1 MWTYIIPSLC
11 LVVSLLTVP
20 WLTKCYAE
28 RQLKL
33 SLKQTLQQFQNI
45 ANAYT
50 ENGTPAELAQM
61 IEDLEEVME
70 ELKFL
75 DKNE

>member
-1 MWTYIIPSLC
+1 MWSYIIPSLC
-11 LVVSLLTVP
+11 LVVSIP

-28 RQLKL
+28 RQLRL
-33 SLKQTLQQFQNI
+33 SLELTLKQFQDI
-45 ANAYT
+45 AQAYT
-50 ENGTPAELAQM
+50 ENGTPTELAQM

-75 DKNE
+75 EKNE